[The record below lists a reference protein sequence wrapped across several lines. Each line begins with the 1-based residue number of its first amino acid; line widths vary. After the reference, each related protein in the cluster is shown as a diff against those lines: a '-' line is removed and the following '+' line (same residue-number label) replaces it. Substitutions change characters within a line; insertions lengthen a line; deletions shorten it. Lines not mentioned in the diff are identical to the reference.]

1 MDFEK
6 LAIKALKGNDREEIN
21 AAFNFLYEKY
31 CKLVYVSIKG
41 LVPDSRDAE
50 ELTDDTFIKIF
61 NNRKRLCET
70 KNIKYYIMMTAKN
83 VAYDFKRK
91 RKIHI
96 IYDDDIVY
104 TSPNKS
110 KNKEI
115 EEISSEF
122 AKHISLEDIDII
134 MRHILHEET
143 FKEIGEAL
151 DKPTSTIKTRYFRAI
166 DKLHSE
172 IGDEDIYE

>member
-21 AAFNFLYEKY
+21 AAFDYLYEKY
-31 CKLVYVSIKG
+31 CKLVYVSVKG
-41 LVPDSRDAE
+41 IVPDPRDAE
-50 ELTDDTFIKIF
+50 ELTNDTFVKIF
-61 NNRKRLCET
+61 NNRRRLCEI

-91 RKIHI
+91 RQIKI

-104 TSPNKS
+104 TAPNKS
-110 KNKEI
+110 ERNSVDDI
-115 EEISSEF
+115 TSEF
-122 AKHISLEDIDII
+122 AKHVSLEDVDII
-134 MRHILHEET
+134 VRHILHEET

-151 DKPTSTIKTRYFRAI
+151 DRPTSTIKSRYFRAI
-166 DKLHSE
+166 ETLHSE
-172 IGDEDIYE
+172 LGEEDIYE